1 VFKWLLAPATIIGV
15 FSFVVFILADFE
27 RMKTLRSIAAGAFVL
42 ACLVTVGSG
51 LLMLYERRRSASDRS
66 AAGAERPSRGR
77 FS

>member
-27 RMKTLRSIAAGAFVL
+27 RMKTLRSIAAGVFVL